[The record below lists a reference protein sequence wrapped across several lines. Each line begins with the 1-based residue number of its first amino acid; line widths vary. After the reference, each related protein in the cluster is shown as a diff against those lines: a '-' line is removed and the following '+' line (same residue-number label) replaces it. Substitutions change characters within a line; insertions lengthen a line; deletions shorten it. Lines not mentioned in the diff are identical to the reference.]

1 MTAGPERPEDIQDED
16 LIAEVAIG
24 DRQAFEVLM
33 RRHLAR
39 SIALAERVV
48 GDPQEAE
55 DIVQD
60 AFFQLWNHADQWRP
74 GEGRFTTWLYRIVLN
89 RAIDV
94 RRRRRPMAPA
104 DLLDDRPAPDPDAES
119 LLAARQI
126 AERAEAAVT
135 ALPERQRAALALC
148 FQDGLTCQEAAAAMN
163 VTVSA
168 MESLLV
174 RARRAVKASLWP
186 LIRPHEGGKA

>member
-16 LIAEVAIG
+16 LIAEVAAG
-24 DRQAFEVLM
+24 NRQAFEVLM
-33 RRHLAR
+33 RRHLRR

-94 RRRRRPMAPA
+94 RRRRRPQVAADVLDEHPA
-104 DLLDDRPAPDPDAES
+104 TEPDAES
-119 LLAARQI
+119 VIASQQIARQ
-126 AERAEAAVT
+126 AEAAVT
-135 ALPERQRAALALC
+135 ALPERQRTALALC

-174 RARRAVKASLWP
+174 RARRAVKVSLWP
-186 LIRPHEGGKA
+186 LIRPHEGGEP